1 MLQVGRKGGRG
12 REVHRPPDRWVGGSA
27 RSVCGVA
34 SDGGPEL
41 GLGSQRVALGVEEE
55 AKAVVHGDVR
65 GVRRVI
71 DDFGEERP
79 KRGFGLRSA
88 PLVREEAAELVM
100 HAE

>member
-1 MLQVGRKGGRG
+1 M
-12 REVHRPPDRWVGGSA
+12 HRPPDRWVGGGA
-27 RSVCGVA
+27 RGVGGVA

-55 AKAVVHGDVR
+55 AKVVVRGDARDVR
-65 GVRRVI
+65 GVI
-71 DDFGEERP
+71 DDGEESP